1 MYDMTTNKKLV
12 IDLDTTISVTKHG
25 DYNNSLPVYPVIE
38 KIREYKRLGYEIII
52 FSSRNMRTHNGD
64 IGKINVHT
72 LPIIL
77 DFLKKYDIP
86 HDEVIVGKPWCG
98 FDGMYVDDKAIRP
111 SELVNM
117 TESELQNLLKK
128 EEEYVKESV
137 SEQIL

>member
-1 MYDMTTNKKLV
+1 MTTNKKLV
-12 IDLDTTISVTKHG
+12 IDLDTTISVTKNG
-25 DYNNSLPVYPVIE
+25 DYQNSLPVYPVIE
-38 KIREYKRLGYEIII
+38 KIREYKKLGYEIII
-52 FSSRNMRTHNGD
+52 FSSRNNGD

-98 FDGMYVDDKAIRP
+98 FEGMYVDDKAIRP

-117 TESELQNLLKK
+117 TELELQTLLKK
-128 EEEYVKESV
+128 EEEYVKSNV
-137 SEQIL
+137 SE

>member
-1 MYDMTTNKKLV
+1 MF
-12 IDLDTTISVTKHG
+12 
-25 DYNNSLPVYPVIE
+25 E
-38 KIREYKRLGYEIII
+38 KIREYKNLGYEIII
-52 FSSRNMRTHNGD
+52 FSSRNMRTYNGD

-98 FDGMYVDDKAIRP
+98 FEGMYVDDKAIRP

-117 TESELQNLLKK
+117 TELELQTLLKK
-128 EEEYVKESV
+128 EEEYVKSNV